1 MKVMI
6 VGCTGPIGQEL
17 VKWAPSQ
24 WEVLTVD
31 RPQLDITDYPQVSH
45 RDSSFCSNAIINAA
59 YTAVDKV
66 ECEPA
71 LAFAINRGGPQY
83 LVRTA
88 IICGVKLLHIDSEYV
103 LSGDRFS
110 NSIYAQD
117 IADAVW
123 HIAAYGIEDTDAEPG
138 GHYHFI
144 CAPYI
149 TLADFFSV
157 VYHKGFIANQAAI
170 NTRHL
175 LNVFQTQSLAARIS
189 KTFLSFNPA
198 IGNPH
203 SKESQLM
210 YE

>member
-6 VGCTGPIGQEL
+6 VGCTGSIGQEL

-66 ECEPA
+66 ECEP
-71 LAFAINRGGPQY
+71 R
-83 LVRTA
+83 
-88 IICGVKLLHIDSEYV
+88 
-103 LSGDRFS
+103 
-110 NSIYAQD
+110 
-117 IADAVW
+117 
-123 HIAAYGIEDTDAEPG
+123 

-170 NTRHL
+170 DTRHL

-189 KTFLSFNPA
+189 KTFLSFNPT